1 MEIIMLFDLC
11 SNDKSKENMNKNFMS
26 IGGLDMSRE
35 FARALSML
43 TGHWTYSL
51 GSIGKGVVRGCQ
63 SRRY

>member
-11 SNDKSKENMNKNFMS
+11 PNDKSKENINKNFMS

-35 FARALSML
+35 FAALSML

-51 GSIGKGVVRGCQ
+51 GSIGKEVVRGCQ
-63 SRRY
+63 GRR